1 MSFRVS
7 HAGVISFADGSLPLE
22 CTVYEVS
29 AAGAQLKVPSGAVLP
44 QRFQL
49 QDRPGA
55 RPRPATVVWRR
66 TGALGVRFDEYFLGR

>member
-29 AAGAQLKVPSGAVLP
+29 AAGAQLKVPTAQCCRNASNCRIGPAHGLVQRPWFGAGP
-44 QRFQL
+44 E
-49 QDRPGA
+49 PSA
-55 RPRPATVVWRR
+55 
-66 TGALGVRFDEYFLGR
+66 